1 MTTSLSYYSRTK
13 IIFGEGV
20 YLNLP
25 SEIEKLAGKE
35 KVLIVTDQGVKMVG
49 LLEKV
54 ENVLIEAGFTVVT
67 YSDVKPDPSIIQID
81 EVANLIRTSNVKS
94 VVGLG
99 GGSAM
104 DVAKMATL
112 VSADSYDTLHYALM
126 GNPFQDSDLIN
137 IAIPTTSGTGA
148 EVTSTVV
155 FSDTEGRKVWGWDE
169 NMAPTLAILDPTFTA
184 NLPIHLTVATTLD
197 ALIHAMEAVSGRRS
211 NPIIEALSYQSIRL
225 INENYEK
232 VLLNPQD
239 IEARGNLS
247 LGATLAGLSIEQGG
261 TGLAHCIGHALG
273 TMEKIPH
280 GRAVAISLYQTIDWL
295 VANAPESY
303 KSIALAM
310 DIEWNAE
317 APKKVAE
324 RYKNLVNVGQLDLS
338 FGEEI
343 DGEKNLKIKQLV
355 QIMQDPEN
363 QPMLQNSCVVP
374 TVEDL
379 TLFAKRILHS

>member
-1 MTTSLSYYSRTK
+1 MTTTLSYHSRTK
-13 IIFGEGV
+13 ILFGEGI
-20 YLNLP
+20 YQNLP
-25 SEIEKLAGKE
+25 SEIEKLVGKE
-35 KVLIVTDQGVKMVG
+35 KILIVTDQGVKMVG

-54 ENVLIEAGFTVVT
+54 ENVLKAAGFNVES
-67 YSDVKPDPSIIQID
+67 YSDVKPDPSSIQID
-81 EVANLIRTSNVKS
+81 EVANLIRSRNVKC

-112 VSADSYDTLHYALM
+112 VSADSHNTLHYALM
-126 GNPFQDSDLIN
+126 QNPFQQTDIVN

-169 NMAPTLAILDPTFTA
+169 NMAPTVAVLDPTFTA
-184 NLPIHLTVATTLD
+184 NLPVHLTVATTLD

-232 VLLNPQD
+232 VLVDPQD

-247 LGATLAGLSIEQGG
+247 LGATLAGQAIEQGG

-273 TMEKIPH
+273 TLEKIPH
-280 GRAVAISLYQTIDWL
+280 GRAVAISLYETIDWL

-303 KSIALAM
+303 KPIALAM
-310 DIEWNAE
+310 DIEWNPQ

-324 RYKNLVNVGQLDLS
+324 RYKHLVTIGQLDLS
-338 FGEEI
+338 VGEAKERETRI
-343 DGEKNLKIKQLV
+343 SQLV
-355 QIMQDPEN
+355 QIMQGQEN
-363 QPMLQNSCVVP
+363 QPMLQNSCAIP
-374 TVEDL
+374 TVEEL
-379 TLFAKRILHS
+379 ASFANSILKS

>member
-1 MTTSLSYYSRTK
+1 MTASLSYYSRTK
-13 IIFGEGV
+13 ILFGEGE

-25 SEIEKLAGKE
+25 NEIERLIGKE

-49 LLEKV
+49 ILEKIESVLTEKGFVV
-54 ENVLIEAGFTVVT
+54 ESYAN
-67 YSDVKPDPSIIQID
+67 VKPDPSIIEID
-81 EVANLIRTSNVKS
+81 EVANLIRKNDIKCVI
-94 VVGLG
+94 GLG

-112 VSADSYDTLHYALM
+112 VSSDTHNTMHYALM
-126 GNPFQDSDLIN
+126 ENPFKSSEVVN

-155 FSDTEGRKVWGWDE
+155 FSDHKGRKVWGWDE
-169 NMAPTLAILDPTFTA
+169 NMAPKLALLDPTFTV

-232 VLLNPQD
+232 VLSNPND

-247 LGATLAGLSIEQGG
+247 LGATLAGLAIEQGG

-273 TMEKIPH
+273 TLEKIPH
-280 GRAVAISLYQTIDWL
+280 GRAVAISLYEIIDWL
-295 VANAPESY
+295 VGNSPESY
-303 KSIALAM
+303 KTVAHAM
-310 DIEWNAE
+310 DIEWNDE
-317 APKKVAE
+317 APVKIAN
-324 RYKNLVNVGQLDLS
+324 RYKYLVNIGQLDLS
-338 FGEEI
+338 VGERKGDQQQEI
-343 DGEKNLKIKQLV
+343 NQFV
-355 QIMQDPEN
+355 QIMQDQEN
-363 QPMLQNSCVVP
+363 QPMLQNSCVIP
-374 TVEDL
+374 MLEDL
-379 TLFAKRILHS
+379 NRFAKSILNS